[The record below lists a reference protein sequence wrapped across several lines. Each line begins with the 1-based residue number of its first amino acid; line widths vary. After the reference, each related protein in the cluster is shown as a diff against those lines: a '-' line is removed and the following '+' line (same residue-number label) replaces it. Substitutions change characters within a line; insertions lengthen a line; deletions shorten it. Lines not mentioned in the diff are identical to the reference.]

1 MRHLKHWIQN
11 SLIIITFLL
20 IVMIVSIN
28 DFSSYLAIPMIL
40 GLIAII
46 MINYNILVKFGKF

>member
-20 IVMIVSIN
+20 MVAVASIN

-46 MINYNILVKFGKF
+46 IINYNILVKFGKF